1 MQDDTDPVREVVGIA
16 TLEDVIEEIIQD
28 EIIDETDRVC
38 KCADCWRRGGDGC
51 GEVVVMVVAR

>member
-1 MQDDTDPVREVVGIA
+1 MPCCWYGDTDPVREVVGIA

-38 KCADCWRRGGDGC
+38 RTCLSAYCKACCTY
-51 GEVVVMVVAR
+51 